1 MPIRVLLA
9 DDHPIVLAGVRAM
22 IETEPGMYLVGQ
34 ATNGT
39 TALELLADTRPD
51 VAVFDISMP
60 DIGGNQLTRSALETR
75 QSLRVLILTVH
86 EDRAYVRQMLAAG
99 AAGYLLKRSAADNL
113 PRAIRAV
120 ASGGLYVDPAIA
132 NQVFIPVSSAPG
144 DSSADLSD
152 REEAVL
158 RMTARGYSN
167 KEIAARFTL
176 SVKTVETY
184 RARAT
189 EKLGLRTRAEIV
201 RHAAAR
207 GWLRDI
213 P

>member
-1 MPIRVLLA
+1 
-9 DDHPIVLAGVRAM
+9 
-22 IETEPGMYLVGQ
+22 MYLVGQ

-60 DIGGNQLTRSALETR
+60 DIGGNQLTRSALESR
-75 QSLRVLILTVH
+75 PSLRVLILTVH

-113 PRAIRAV
+113 PRAIRGV

>member
-1 MPIRVLLA
+1 VPIRVLLA

-39 TALELLADTRPD
+39 AALELLADTRPD

-75 QSLRVLILTVH
+75 PSLRVLILTVH

-132 NQVFIPVSSAPG
+132 SQVLMPVSSAPG

-158 RMTARGYSN
+158 QMTARGYSN
-167 KEIAARFTL
+167 KEIATRFTL

>member
-39 TALELLADTRPD
+39 AALELLADTRPD

-75 QSLRVLILTVH
+75 PSLRVLILTVH

-132 NQVFIPVSSAPG
+132 SQVLMPVSSAPG

-167 KEIAARFTL
+167 KEIATRFTL

-184 RARAT
+184 RTRAT

>member
-1 MPIRVLLA
+1 
-9 DDHPIVLAGVRAM
+9 
-22 IETEPGMYLVGQ
+22 
-34 ATNGT
+34 
-39 TALELLADTRPD
+39 
-51 VAVFDISMP
+51 
-60 DIGGNQLTRSALETR
+60 
-75 QSLRVLILTVH
+75 
-86 EDRAYVRQMLAAG
+86 
-99 AAGYLLKRSAADNL
+99 
-113 PRAIRAV
+113 
-120 ASGGLYVDPAIA
+120 
-132 NQVFIPVSSAPG
+132 
-144 DSSADLSD
+144 
-152 REEAVL
+152 
-158 RMTARGYSN
+158 MTARGYSN

>member
-39 TALELLADTRPD
+39 AALELLADTRPD

-75 QSLRVLILTVH
+75 PSLRVLILTVH

-132 NQVFIPVSSAPG
+132 SQVLMPVSSAPG

-167 KEIAARFTL
+167 KEIATRFTL

>member
-75 QSLRVLILTVH
+75 PSLRVLILTVH

>member
-39 TALELLADTRPD
+39 AALELLADTRPD

-75 QSLRVLILTVH
+75 PSLRVLILTVH

-132 NQVFIPVSSAPG
+132 SQVLMPVSSAPG

-158 RMTARGYSN
+158 QMTARGYSN
-167 KEIAARFTL
+167 KEIATRFTL